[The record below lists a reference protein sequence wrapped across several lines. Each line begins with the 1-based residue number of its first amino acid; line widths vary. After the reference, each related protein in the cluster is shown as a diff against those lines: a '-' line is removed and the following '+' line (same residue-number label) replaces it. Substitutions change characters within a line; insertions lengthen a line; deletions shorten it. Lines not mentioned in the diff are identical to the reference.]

1 MRNPNPPRQHDLLDA
16 VLSALDQ
23 RLPEPKPQGSKDR
36 PTPNKHR
43 SDIPPSAPSL
53 TLAGLDK
60 SRRPQAGTV
69 CETCPNS
76 VWFAS
81 PVEVKCYC
89 RVMYLVTWSSK
100 EAQRITACDGVF
112 LGQAS
117 QESPEVQDISE
128 H

>member
-1 MRNPNPPRQHDLLDA
+1 MSNPNPPRQHDLLDA

-23 RLPEPKPQGSKDR
+23 PLLEQETKPSGSKNR
-36 PTPNKHR
+36 PTSNKQ
-43 SDIPPSAPSL
+43 SPQPGAAPSL

-60 SRRPQAGTV
+60 RRRPQAGTV
-69 CETCPNS
+69 CEACPNS

-117 QESPEVQDISE
+117 QENQDRPD